1 MRSPSKGDAPAI
13 TLRDL
18 TVSYRGHPA
27 VHHLSGA
34 FGAGQSTAVVGPNGA
49 GKSSLLGALGG
60 TIREIGGRIERDPA
74 LRVAY
79 LPQASSLDRSF
90 PVRVHEVVAM
100 GLWSRIGCFGGFLFG
115 ALLLWFDVA
124 GLATMIFAS
133 PEWPLFLLMLFFGL
147 FVTFGSIG
155 MGVGV
160 MGLGE
165 ERD

>member
-1 MRSPSKGDAPAI
+1 MLKHDRDAVGF
-13 TLRDL
+13 LL
-18 TVSYRGHPA
+18 K
-27 VHHLSGA
+27 HLIYGS
-34 FGAGQSTAVVGPNGA
+34 
-49 GKSSLLGALGG
+49 
-60 TIREIGGRIERDPA
+60 
-74 LRVAY
+74 
-79 LPQASSLDRSF
+79 
-90 PVRVHEVVAM
+90 
-100 GLWSRIGCFGGFLFG
+100 FGGFLFG

-133 PEWPLFLLMLFFGL
+133 PEWPLFLLLLFFGL

>member
-1 MRSPSKGDAPAI
+1 MLKHKRDAI
-13 TLRDL
+13 GFLL
-18 TVSYRGHPA
+18 K
-27 VHHLSGA
+27 HLVYGS
-34 FGAGQSTAVVGPNGA
+34 
-49 GKSSLLGALGG
+49 
-60 TIREIGGRIERDPA
+60 
-74 LRVAY
+74 
-79 LPQASSLDRSF
+79 
-90 PVRVHEVVAM
+90 
-100 GLWSRIGCFGGFLFG
+100 FGGFLFG

-133 PEWPLFLLMLFFGL
+133 PEWPLFLLLLFFGL

>member
-1 MRSPSKGDAPAI
+1 MLTHHRDAI
-13 TLRDL
+13 GFLL
-18 TVSYRGHPA
+18 K
-27 VHHLSGA
+27 HL
-34 FGAGQSTAVVGPNGA
+34 F
-49 GKSSLLGALGG
+49 
-60 TIREIGGRIERDPA
+60 
-74 LRVAY
+74 Y
-79 LPQASSLDRSF
+79 
-90 PVRVHEVVAM
+90 
-100 GLWSRIGCFGGFLFG
+100 GCFGGFLFG